1 MYPFLFYIQNLH
13 NDVRMRLTITSKN
26 LYHPGLF
33 RQRDKLWIKY
43 GSMASEQIKFITHM
57 F

>member
-43 GSMASEQIKFITHM
+43 GSMASEQI
-57 F
+57 